1 MLKVGDWVRV
11 RKHTQEEKAR
21 YLYGW
26 IPEMDD
32 MEGRIYTIRR
42 IHDERYIINDIGWN
56 FSVSSLV
63 PVYDQF

>member
-11 RKHTQEEKAR
+11 RKHTQEEKTR
-21 YLYGW
+21 YPYGW
-26 IPEMDD
+26 VSEMDD

-42 IHDERYIINDIGWN
+42 IRDERYIINDIGWN
-56 FSVSSLV
+56 FAVSSLV